1 MTLTKGMNYRSNWAG
16 LVLYYMKGELDT
28 GSKAGMTGYW
38 APGQARGDKSYP
50 NLGRQEAVEA
60 GVAKEVLD

>member
-28 GSKAGMTGYW
+28 GSEAGMTSSSRG
-38 APGQARGDKSYP
+38 RGDKSYP